1 MNKPLVSIIITTF
14 AGSNVLSR
22 SIQSVLNQTYK
33 NWELIVVDDNNP
45 DTVER
50 QATEKVI
57 KTYVCENIKYIK
69 HTRNMNG
76 SAARNTGIKNS
87 SGEYIAFLDDDDIF
101 YPTRLEKCIQTVI
114 NNTKCDSVLTNVIV
128 TDGTSIIDCIEQ
140 NNHHD
145 PLRDMFFG
153 NVLGTGSNLFLS
165 RKAVD
170 TLGGF
175 DESFSRRQDVEFMIR
190 FYKQFKSA
198 YLQENLAVKVVQH
211 RKNITIDY
219 PKFKSVEEHFIDTFR
234 EVVFDYLSDTDRMEY
249 LNHTYTVLFRMAMV
263 SSTEHIRLAVEDLIA
278 IRPLSTKE
286 KLMVRFEK
294 LYRACRNNNFIY
306 SIKRR
311 KEQKNNAA
319 RVRAL
324 GVKFHDTD
332 IQMLSKWGV
341 IKEG

>member
-22 SIQSVLNQTYK
+22 AIQSILNQTYE

-45 DTVER
+45 DTAER
-50 QATEKVI
+50 QATEGVM
-57 KTYVCENIKYIK
+57 KTYVRENIKYVK
-69 HTRNMNG
+69 HTKNMNG

-101 YPTRLEKCIQTVI
+101 YPKRLEKCIQTMLS
-114 NNTKCDSVLTNVIV
+114 NPGCDSVLTNVIV

-140 NNHHD
+140 TNHQD

-153 NVLGTGSNLFLS
+153 NALGTGSNLFLS

-170 TLGGF
+170 ALGGF
-175 DESFSRRQDVEFMIR
+175 DDSFSRRQDVEFMIR
-190 FYKQFKSA
+190 FYQQFKSA
-198 YLQENLAVKVVQH
+198 YFQENLVVKVVQH
-211 RKNITIDY
+211 RKNMRIDY
-219 PKFKSVEEHFIDTFR
+219 QKFKGVEEHFIETFR
-234 EVVFDYLSDTDRMEY
+234 DVIFDYLSDVDRMAY
-249 LNHTYTVLFRMAMV
+249 LNHTYTILFRMAMA
-263 SSTEHIRLAVEDLIA
+263 SSSEHVHQAVKDLIT

-294 LYRACRNNNFIY
+294 LYRACRNNSFLY

-324 GVKFHDTD
+324 GLKFYDKD